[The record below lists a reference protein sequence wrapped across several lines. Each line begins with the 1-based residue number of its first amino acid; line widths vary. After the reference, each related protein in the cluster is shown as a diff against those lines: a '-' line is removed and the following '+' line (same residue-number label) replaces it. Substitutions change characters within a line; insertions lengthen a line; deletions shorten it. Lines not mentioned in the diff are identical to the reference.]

1 MPHIFRSHGEERHGP
16 VGRWDIEEFTK
27 VAEVTTEQLAAYV
40 DDSQRGLV
48 PVLRRRSP
56 KDLEAR
62 LDLRRYI
69 REGGMTADSYR
80 EFLRTYLAEGTRLHH
95 PAYLAHQDASPDFPA
110 ALADFI
116 HGASN
121 NPTAIYEMGAAG
133 TTVEFAV
140 LEWMLERVGF
150 GADGGGVL
158 THGGSLANLTALLA
172 ARAAA
177 APDAWVDGN
186 PVNLALLAPPSAHY
200 SLTRATGILGL
211 GTNCVVPLAVDD
223 LGRIDVARLP
233 ESLEHGRRPIALVA
247 NACAT
252 GTGLYDD
259 LRGVGEFCRAHG
271 IWFHVDGAHG
281 ASALLSDEHRR
292 LLDGIEL
299 ADSVIWD
306 AHKMLRTS
314 SLVAAVLTRRHADL
328 DAAFRQEG
336 SYLFYGDQR
345 FDLIGRTV
353 EGTNAE
359 QGLKLFL
366 NLAWRGERGLG
377 DYVARQYATAHRFWE
392 LATER
397 PGFECPYEPESNIV
411 CFRYGTADQGVIRE
425 RMMEEGS
432 FHLSSTD
439 LGGSRYLRITVIAP
453 ATDERTLTSLLDHIA
468 EMG

>member
-1 MPHIFRSHGEERHGP
+1 MPHNFRTYGEERPGP

-40 DDSQRGLV
+40 EDSQRGLV

-56 KDLEAR
+56 KELEAR

-110 ALADFI
+110 AFADFI
-116 HGASN
+116 HGATN

-158 THGGSLANLTALLA
+158 THGGSLANLTALLV

-177 APDAWVDGN
+177 VPEAWADGN
-186 PVNLALLAPPSAHY
+186 PPDLALFAPPSPHY

-259 LRGVGEFCRAHG
+259 LRGIGEFCRAHG
-271 IWFHVDGAHG
+271 IWFHIDGAHG

-292 LLDGIEL
+292 LLDG
-299 ADSVIWD
+299 
-306 AHKMLRTS
+306 
-314 SLVAAVLTRRHADL
+314 
-328 DAAFRQEG
+328 
-336 SYLFYGDQR
+336 
-345 FDLIGRTV
+345 
-353 EGTNAE
+353 
-359 QGLKLFL
+359 
-366 NLAWRGERGLG
+366 
-377 DYVARQYATAHRFWE
+377 
-392 LATER
+392 
-397 PGFECPYEPESNIV
+397 
-411 CFRYGTADQGVIRE
+411 
-425 RMMEEGS
+425 
-432 FHLSSTD
+432 
-439 LGGSRYLRITVIAP
+439 
-453 ATDERTLTSLLDHIA
+453 
-468 EMG
+468 